1 LNDQAPHDPY
11 QALRF
16 RDFRLLWI
24 GNLIASLGG
33 QMLSLAIG
41 WELYE
46 RTNSALVL
54 GIVGL
59 VQVIPILLFSLV
71 AGFVADR
78 YNRKTIVVISQ
89 LVLVAASLGLTALS
103 YWNGSLLLIYGCLLV
118 IGTGTA
124 FNGPASKTL
133 PVEVV
138 PEEAFENSATWSS
151 SSWQLAAVGGPP

>member
-1 LNDQAPHDPY
+1 MRLLNDQAPHDPY
-11 QALRF
+11 RALRF
-16 RDFRLLWI
+16 RDFRLPWI

-78 YNRKTIVVISQ
+78 YNRKTIVVVSQ
-89 LVLVAASLGLTALS
+89 LVLVAA
-103 YWNGSLLLIYGCLLV
+103 
-118 IGTGTA
+118 
-124 FNGPASKTL
+124 
-133 PVEVV
+133 
-138 PEEAFENSATWSS
+138 
-151 SSWQLAAVGGPP
+151 